1 MNTNTYR
8 HIGLRCCAGGEHPT
22 PTKNSKLRIRMK
34 WTEDVNIFIM
44 RAYYI
49 NTKLETDMTT
59 YRKLLH
65 EHFLKH
71 YPHVLVSE
79 QQISDPRLEL
89 QQEIISLHSQLSLSE
104 LQEINTTIP
113 ISQHLFL
120 TNTQLSCN

>member
-1 MNTNTYR
+1 M
-8 HIGLRCCAGGEHPT
+8 PT
-22 PTKNSKLRIRMK
+22 
-34 WTEDVNIFIM
+34 
-44 RAYYI
+44 YYI

-79 QQISDPRLEL
+79 QQVSHPRLEL

-120 TNTQLSCN
+120 TNTQLSCNYLNTIECATYNTQTPLSTNVAP